1 MSVPSPDTPE
11 NRKPVES
18 FDELVSYLEAGCKPP
33 EEWRIGTEHEK
44 FGFRTDDLSPL
55 PYDGDRGVRAML
67 EGMQSRFGW
76 DPGVIQLRNV
86 GTEGFEARFR
96 EWVYIDFLHR
106 FPESFPYLVVPA
118 GRREL
123 ADGTIIEAG
132 RFPISGTGVDND
144 AAV

>member
-1 MSVPSPDTPE
+1 M
-11 NRKPVES
+11 
-18 FDELVSYLEAGCKPP
+18 
-33 EEWRIGTEHEK
+33 
-44 FGFRTDDLSPL
+44 
-55 PYDGDRGVRAML
+55 
-67 EGMQSRFGW
+67 
-76 DPGVIQLRNV
+76 IQLRNV

-144 AAV
+144 VTFGEAFPGKPALFLTTQTQNNAQPISVRSRNVTAEGFSALAFEEEQFMNGHGEETGHDEEEGH